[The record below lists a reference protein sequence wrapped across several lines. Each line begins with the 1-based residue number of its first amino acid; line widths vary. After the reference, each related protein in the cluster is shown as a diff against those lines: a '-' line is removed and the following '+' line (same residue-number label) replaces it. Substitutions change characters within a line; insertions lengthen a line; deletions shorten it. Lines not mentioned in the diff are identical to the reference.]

1 MPDGKA
7 RQEWDADRIRR
18 WADRIGPDCRA
29 VAERIFQSHA
39 FEGQASDACLAV
51 LRLSRRHG
59 SARLERACGMALAS
73 GKRSPRYRDME
84 PILKS
89 GQDSA
94 AARQPVH
101 GGGGCLRGEAWH
113 GRDDAR

>member
-29 VAERIFQSHA
+29 VAERIFQSYASREQA
-39 FEGQASDACLAV
+39 FNACLAV

-59 SARLERACGMALAS
+59 SARPGRACGMALA
-73 GKRSPRYRDME
+73 
-84 PILKS
+84 
-89 GQDSA
+89 
-94 AARQPVH
+94 AR
-101 GGGGCLRGEAWH
+101 
-113 GRDDAR
+113 